1 MQGEVARMEERESV
15 LLQRLHDAQA
25 DNEQVRAS
33 KALLRRY
40 EGSVKAL

>member
-15 LLQRLHDAQA
+15 LLQRLHDTQA

-33 KALLRRY
+33 
-40 EGSVKAL
+40 EP